1 VEGKMSRIAFLVGL
15 LTMLAGCAAG
25 PYMVPVPSPS
35 TAPLTP
41 SPSPSP
47 PEWEGVVLI
56 GEILAQPKEYLG
68 RQVTLTAYYRGWDLF
83 GEAGSGPPLTRSDV
97 AVADATGGIYVVPA
111 GEGAFAG
118 LPRLAPFDRAST
130 EVLLRLSGKVQANA
144 AGQPYV
150 LVSKAEALEG
160 LPAQVLLRARRTGGL
175 AGLDQELMAMADGT
189 LYFLDRRGRTHLRWR
204 GDARQVQQV
213 VEELSAFAGKE
224 VGSPV
229 PDAFSYSIAVVS
241 GQKVQQMTFREGQL
255 PAAADKALEPLRE
268 WFAQGMAATATP
280 TPEPPPQAAL
290 AAAKALAEQLDIPES
305 EVKIVAWES
314 VDWPD
319 TSLGC
324 PEPGMVY
331 AQVVTPGYQI
341 LLLARG
347 ESFHAHTDR
356 SGERVAFCF
365 P

>member
-1 VEGKMSRIAFLVGL
+1 MSRIAFLVGL

-175 AGLDQELMAMADGT
+175 AGLDQNPFALA
-189 LYFLDRRGRTHLRWR
+189 RRCQASAAGCR
-204 GDARQVQQV
+204 GAERLCRQGSRFT
-213 VEELSAFAGKE
+213 SAGCFQLQHCGCQRA
-224 VGSPV
+224 
-229 PDAFSYSIAVVS
+229 
-241 GQKVQQMTFREGQL
+241 EG
-255 PAAADKALEPLRE
+255 AADDLPRR
-268 WFAQGMAATATP
+268 AA
-280 TPEPPPQAAL
+280 
-290 AAAKALAEQLDIPES
+290 
-305 EVKIVAWES
+305 
-314 VDWPD
+314 
-319 TSLGC
+319 
-324 PEPGMVY
+324 PG
-331 AQVVTPGYQI
+331 
-341 LLLARG
+341 RG
-347 ESFHAHTDR
+347 GQSA
-356 SGERVAFCF
+356 
-365 P
+365 